1 MEENKPKD
9 FSLRPVSMSDIHEL
23 QNLSRI
29 TFAETFSSDNSE
41 DNMDKYL
48 AEAFSIEKLSK
59 EVEDPNSL
67 FYFAVVNSIPVGY
80 LKINKGLIQSGPI
93 GKKSIEIERIYVL
106 REYHG
111 KYVGKTLCDKAIDL
125 SKKEGAEFVW
135 LGVWERNLR
144 AIRFYEKN
152 GFSAFDKHIFKLGDE
167 DQTDILMKRILD

>member
-1 MEENKPKD
+1 MEEKTPHAII
-9 FSLRPVSMSDIHEL
+9 LRRVSMLEIQEL
-23 QNLSRI
+23 QNLSKK
-29 TFAETFSSDNSE
+29 TFAETFASDNSE
-41 DNMDKYL
+41 ENMAKYL
-48 AEAFSIEKLSK
+48 EEAFSIDKLSQ
-59 EVEDPNSL
+59 EVEDSNSL

-80 LKINKGLIQSGPI
+80 LKINKGLVQSGPI